1 MRKKKKGS
9 SLITVVI
16 IFSILITVGTAMLSM
31 TVGDYKMRVKESKNI
46 ENLYGSESGL
56 DVAYDITVKT
66 FEAAVQYGNK
76 EVQALKSKDGNPDS
90 PNDAKYKD
98 YQEQI
103 YYWKHYNDGKDET
116 HKKGRKEIKEEI
128 EKIKKN
134 IEILINEEFRRTFKN
149 FIYVNKD
156 NLENSNEYKPNKL
169 KESIEKG
176 IYVDSV
182 NGIKKEDLSYK
193 EVELNSQENKPEL
206 VVDEIS
212 DPENKEENEKKQ
224 EVYTLKITSTFETQ
238 KGNVD
243 VIGTNMR
250 KIQTTYNMVVPNYK
264 DVAFSESVSEVENN
278 TPLNNKAII
287 IEKDMKIEGNS
298 KLNLDGDIF
307 VWGEDNKTDNKYS
320 NKVYDK
326 YKGGINLENCTANF
340 NGEVVTGRT
349 FNIGSNAHST
359 VSGNLY
365 AMNVY
370 AGKPN
375 GDMAENSNLTVKSP
389 ELDKEKKTNLNKE
402 SKDDGQVVIDNDI
415 TLKAKNTQI
424 TIENF
429 YGINDKNTKYGD
441 TLHGSQNGTK
451 ERTSSSIIVNG
462 DEKSNVIINK
472 KAYIMGVANINTT
485 PEYQTGE
492 STGVKGNYIAYGEAL
507 DYNDKFDYYNPLQL
521 LDEENI
527 LKKSKRFVDYWKGKL
542 EEKNTGGIQLPEQTY
557 SVGAIVYKDKSGN
570 IQLKD
575 SSYNLDKNNID
586 DINTVIPKK
595 QIEYASKVYAIGK
608 NVGSNWYDTLG
619 KLSSP
624 IGYFMKL
631 ENIPVDYDLDSQEL
645 NNEKAI
651 FNKDNNKTII
661 IKGKN
666 ASEAYDNNS
675 GESTEKEIVIDAT
688 NGDVNAIIAT
698 KGDVIIDG
706 KVDFNGSIIAEG
718 NLKIQGNQEKNI
730 KYDKDLCDRIK
741 ASNVELFDSVFIDS
755 IYNEKSSEN
764 GGSANSNFN
773 DKNLDVQYDLNK
785 FLKTK
790 LWKIIK

>member
-1 MRKKKKGS
+1 MRKKRKGS

-16 IFSILITVGTAMLSM
+16 IFSILITVGTAILSM

-46 ENLYGSESGL
+46 ENLYESESGL

-66 FEAAVQYGNK
+66 FDAAVQYGNK

-90 PNDAKYKD
+90 PNDVQYKD

-116 HKKGRKEIKEEI
+116 HKKSRKEIKEEI

-156 NLENSNEYKPNKL
+156 NSESSNEYKPDKL
-169 KESIEKG
+169 EESIEKG

-182 NGIKKEDLSYK
+182 NGIKEEDLSYK
-193 EVELNSQENKPEL
+193 EVELNSQENKPKL
-206 VVDEIS
+206 DVDIS
-212 DPENKEENEKKQ
+212 DPQNKGK
-224 EVYTLKITSTFETQ
+224 EVYTLKITSTFETK

-250 KIQTTYNMVVPNYK
+250 KIQTTYNIVVPDYK
-264 DVAFSESVSEVENN
+264 DVTFSESVSEVEKNAVLDDKVIIVGKN
-278 TPLNNKAII
+278 MEVKKNNKV
-287 IEKDMKIEGNS
+287 N
-298 KLNLDGDIF
+298 LNGDIF
-307 VWGEDNKTDNKYS
+307 VWGDDKAIS
-320 NKVYDK
+320 NESYGRVYDK
-326 YKGGINLENCTANF
+326 YKGGISLESCSVNF

-375 GDMAENSNLTVKSP
+375 GDMAENSNLTVK
-389 ELDKEKKTNLNKE
+389 EIKKDKNNNKDKEALE
-402 SKDDGQVVIDNDI
+402 SGKVVIDNDI

-462 DEKSNVIINK
+462 DEKSNIIINK

-521 LDEENI
+521 LDEENV

-557 SVGAIVYKDKSGN
+557 SVGAIVYKDKSGD

-595 QIEYASKVYAIGK
+595 QIEYASKVYAMGK
-608 NVGSNWYDTLG
+608 DVGNNWYDTLG
-619 KLSSP
+619 ELSGP
-624 IGYFMKL
+624 VGYLMKL
-631 ENIPVDYDLDSQEL
+631 ENIPSDYDLDTQMS

-651 FNKDNNKTII
+651 FNDKNDRTII

-666 ASEAYDNNS
+666 SSKVYYNNS
-675 GESTEKEIVIDAT
+675 KKIEETDSIIIDA
-688 NGDVNAIIAT
+688 NDGEVNAIIAT
-698 KGDVIIDG
+698 AGDVIIDG
-706 KVDFNGSIIAEG
+706 EVNFNGSIIAEG
-718 NLKIQGNQEKNI
+718 NLSIQGNYEKKI
-730 KYDKDLCDRIK
+730 KYDKDLCERIK
-741 ASNVELFDSVFIDS
+741 ASNVELFDSVFGHLSNDI
-755 IYNEKSSEN
+755 NSSKN
-764 GGSANSNFN
+764 GSNTGSNFN